1 MYEAGNGLYTY
12 KKKRMMGVIE
22 KDIIMYVHCH
32 GHMLNVNMTYTSLE
46 HHGSLKT
53 AMEMLG
59 DDEFVQVNKSD
70 VVNVRYVMRADLNSV
85 TLWNRTKLPIT
96 PAYLESF
103 SEKLLAHY
111 SNREQYCM
119 QN

>member
-32 GHMLNVNMTYTSLE
+32 GHILSVNMTYASLE

-70 VVNVRYVMRADLNSV
+70 VVNVKYVMLADLNSL
-85 TLWNRTKLPIT
+85 TLWNRKKLPIT
-96 PAYLESF
+96 PAYLEGF
-103 SEKLLAHY
+103 SEKLLEHY
-111 SNREQYCM
+111 SRREQRYW